1 MIRVRRRG
9 TTQSTPLLALAAA
22 LVLGLTIP
30 TWAGAQTIA
39 QTQAEIAQLSSQLS
53 QQEKTSE
60 ITANEYDADQ
70 SELATLDSNIVH
82 LQAKEVTKRAAIT
95 VTSKKMVTA
104 IVRAYVYGA
113 ADAQIL
119 SLFNQNITNSD
130 ARTVYEDQVIGNLT
144 QLKDAYVK
152 QKHSLDSTIAD
163 VAAQRTRAEH
173 QSVVIK
179 ALLAQNVENEN
190 ATRATLEVVTK
201 KLKTEIIAYEI
212 RVGVAAARA
221 KNTAGEEAAVAAASA
236 VGGQVAANEVID
248 AIQAALP
255 PVIYGTPAG
264 SAQGIAALNA
274 AKTQIG
280 LPYVWGGETPG
291 AGFDCSGL
299 VQWAWAKAGFT
310 IPRTTETQWA
320 DLRHIPLTHLQPG
333 DLLFY
338 YNLDGDH
345 QVDHVVM
352 YAGSGPWGT
361 STIIAAA
368 HTGTNVSLAPIFT
381 FGLEGA
387 ARP

>member
-1 MIRVRRRG
+1 MIRVRRRS
-9 TTQSTPLLALAAA
+9 TTQSTPLLVFAGA
-22 LVLGLTIP
+22 LVLGLLTP

-70 SELATLDSNIVH
+70 SELVTLNASIVT
-82 LQAKEVTKRAAIT
+82 LQAKEVTKRSAIT
-95 VTSKKMVTA
+95 VTSQKLVTS

-119 SLFNQNITNSD
+119 ALFNQDITSSD
-130 ARTVYEDQVIGNLT
+130 ARKVYEDQVIGNLT
-144 QLKDAYVK
+144 QLKDAYVREK
-152 QKHSLDSTIAD
+152 KSLDSTIAD
-163 VAAQRTRAEH
+163 VAAQRSKAQR
-173 QSVVIK
+173 QSVIIK
-179 ALLAQNVENEN
+179 ALLAQNVRNEN
-190 ATRATLEVVTK
+190 ATRATLEVVTA

-212 RVGVAAARA
+212 KVGVAAARA

-236 VGGQVAANEVID
+236 VGGQNAANEVID

-255 PVIYGTPAG
+255 TVINGTPAG
-264 SAQGIAALNA
+264 TAQGLAALNA

-280 LPYVWGGETPG
+280 VPYVWGGQTPG
-291 AGFDCSGL
+291 VGFDCSGL

-320 DLRHIPLTHLQPG
+320 ELRHIPLTKLQPG

-338 YNLDGDH
+338 YNLDGDD

-381 FGLEGA
+381 FGLIGA